1 MMDLKISPQDQIV
14 CYDSVGLFSAPRAAW
29 MFRYFGAEKVQ
40 VLNGGLKKWKL
51 EGRKVEGGPQENPPA
66 APGIKFEYKVL
77 DPKKAITDIN
87 EVHKVAFYLS
97 KKATDWQIL
106 DARGAARFNGEVPEP
121 RKGVRSGHITG
132 SKNIPFTELIVEA
145 TGCLKSDKE
154 LAKIFLDKGVDT
166 TLSTINS
173 CGSGVTAC
181 VIDLGLSV
189 LGAEKSAIY
198 DGSWTE
204 YVSIFLLD

>member
-1 MMDLKISPQDQIV
+1 M
-14 CYDSVGLFSAPRAAW
+14 
-29 MFRYFGAEKVQ
+29 
-40 VLNGGLKKWKL
+40 LNGGFKKWKA
-51 EGRKVEGGPQENPPA
+51 EGRKVVGGPQVFP
-66 APGIKFEYKVL
+66 ISSSDTKYDFKVV
-77 DPKKAITDIN
+77 DASKAITDIN

-132 SKNIPFTELIVEA
+132 SKNIPFTDLINDS

-166 TLSTINS
+166 TLPTINS

-181 VIDLGLSV
+181 VIDLGLSI
-189 LGAEKSAIY
+189 LGAEKSAVY

-204 YVSIFLLD
+204 YVS